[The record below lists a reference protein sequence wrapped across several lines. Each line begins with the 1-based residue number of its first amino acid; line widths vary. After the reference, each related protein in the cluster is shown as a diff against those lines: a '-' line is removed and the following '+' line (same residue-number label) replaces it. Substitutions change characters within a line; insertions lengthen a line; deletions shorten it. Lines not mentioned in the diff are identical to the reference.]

1 MKVVAIIPIKKKSE
15 RVRSKNF
22 RKINN
27 IELYKIIC
35 EKVKK
40 SDFDEVYI
48 DTDSKKVKEYA
59 IKNNFNIINRLDYL
73 SKNDANGNDLLNYHL
88 KIIKSD
94 LYFQIFVTAPLMSVK
109 TINAC
114 IKVLKTKKKY
124 DSICTV
130 NKLYTWFWFDNKPI
144 NYKPR
149 LLARSQDAKPII
161 KETTGIYGIRKEAL
175 KKYKCRI
182 GKKPFFFEVP
192 QEESIDV
199 DNNFDLKILKL
210 YAKKY
215 LSSSKYKRT

>member
-40 SDFDEVYI
+40 SDFDEIYI

-59 IKNNFNIINRLDYL
+59 IKNNFNIINRLDHL

-124 DSICTV
+124 DSVFTCREI
-130 NKLYTWFWFDNKPI
+130 YSWFWYKKKPV
-144 NYKPR
+144 NYSPKVLP
-149 LLARSQDAKPII
+149 RSQDAIPII
-161 KETTGIYGIRKEAL
+161 QESTGLYGIREEAL
-175 KKYKCRI
+175 KKYKSRI
-182 GKKPFFFEVP
+182 GIKPYFYKIPVS
-192 QEESIDV
+192 ESLDV
-199 DNNFDLKILKL
+199 DTFEDLNYLKKL
-210 YAKKY
+210 FKK
-215 LSSSKYKRT
+215 

>member
-40 SDFDEVYI
+40 SDFDEIYI

-59 IKNNFNIINRLDYL
+59 IKINFNIINRLDHL

-124 DSICTV
+124 DSVFTCREI
-130 NKLYTWFWFDNKPI
+130 YSWFWYKKKPV
-144 NYKPR
+144 NYSPKVLP
-149 LLARSQDAKPII
+149 RSQDAIPII
-161 KETTGIYGIRKEAL
+161 QESTGLYGIREEAL
-175 KKYKCRI
+175 KKYKSRI
-182 GKKPFFFEVP
+182 GIKPYFYKIPVS
-192 QEESIDV
+192 ESFDV
-199 DNNFDLKILKL
+199 DTFEDLNYLK
-210 YAKKY
+210 K
-215 LSSSKYKRT
+215 

>member
-94 LYFQIFVTAPLMSVK
+94 LYFQTHSTNPLLTTQ
-109 TINAC
+109 TIDSAISFF
-114 IKVLKTKKKY
+114 IKKNPH
-124 DSICTV
+124 DSLLSV
-130 NKLYTWFWFDNKPI
+130 NKYKSRFYNHKGIPI
-144 NYKPR
+144 NHSPDELIKT
-149 LLARSQDAKPII
+149 QDLDPVI
-161 KETTGIYGIRKEAL
+161 
-175 KKYKCRI
+175 
-182 GKKPFFFEVP
+182 
-192 QEESIDV
+192 EE
-199 DNNFDLKILKL
+199 NFSN
-210 YAKKY
+210 Y
-215 LSSSKYKRT
+215 LFSDY